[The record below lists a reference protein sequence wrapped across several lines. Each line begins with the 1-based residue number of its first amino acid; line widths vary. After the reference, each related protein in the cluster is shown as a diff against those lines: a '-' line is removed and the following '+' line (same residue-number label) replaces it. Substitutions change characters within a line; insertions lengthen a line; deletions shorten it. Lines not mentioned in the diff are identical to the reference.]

1 MKKILLTFFVRV
13 FGLAACALLASGCTD
28 AELAKGG
35 GYGKPFRIEVLS
47 GGQVVRTYLSTGKVV
62 SEGSSDGYY
71 FTDAATGE
79 LVELSG
85 QVIITQLRK

>member
-1 MKKILLTFFVRV
+1 MKKILLLLIGRILVVVTCAS
-13 FGLAACALLASGCTD
+13 LAGCTD
-28 AELAKGG
+28 AEKAKYG
-35 GYGKPFRIEVLS
+35 GYDKPYRVEVLS
-47 GGQVVRTYLSTGKVV
+47 GGQVVRTYTTTGKVL
-62 SEGSSDGYY
+62 SEEHSDGYY